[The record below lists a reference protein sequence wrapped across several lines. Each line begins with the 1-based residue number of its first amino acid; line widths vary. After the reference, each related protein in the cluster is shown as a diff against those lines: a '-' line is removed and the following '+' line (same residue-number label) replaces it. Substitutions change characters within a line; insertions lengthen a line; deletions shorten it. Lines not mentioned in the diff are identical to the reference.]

1 MFPLVRL
8 QSSLTKALSALDARI
23 DQEHEI
29 DRAADR
35 NFGLEYMLGG
45 LQSGELIVFA
55 GRPFMGRTALV
66 HHIAIGAAA
75 DRSIPVLVVSPEHDA
90 AAVSERLLVAIS
102 GVNSIKF
109 RIGMTSVEERVH
121 IDAAAVALS
130 NASLWIDETPAP
142 RLRELERRIMRW
154 RRSVPGASAL
164 VVIDSLSLVDLTR
177 KRGGKHPLAKVARRL
192 KGLAVAARI
201 ALIVVAEVGRRSS
214 SEPTGDPCS
223 AISARSHWSASLTAS
238 RSCTGPRSSKRR
250 NAPRKTR
257 GWSRSCSPRTVAL
270 AVSCA
275 WPSITRVSGS
285 SSSHRSSYRIALDAP
300 REPANRVQPRT
311 PAVFCARLF
320 SLIWKSQ
327 VSRAYRDGSITSE
340 AALDA
345 TIFGVLS
352 PLMPGLRLLSQ
363 ATTLHRVRTCACAP
377 PTMTRRM

>member
-29 DRAADR
+29 DRAGDR

-90 AAVSERLLVAIS
+90 TAVSERLLVAIS

-201 ALIVVAEVGRRSS
+201 ALIVVAEVGEEVFERADRRPVLRDLRPFAL
-214 SEPTGDPCS
+214 ERVADRIAFMHRPEVFEAEECPEEDKGMVEVLF
-223 AISARSHWSASLTAS
+223 AKNR
-238 RSCTGPRSSKRR
+238 GPRSLLR
-250 NAPRKTR
+250 
-257 GWSRSCSPRTVAL
+257 L
-270 AVSCA
+270 AF
-275 WPSITRVSGS
+275 
-285 SSSHRSSYRIALDAP
+285 D
-300 REPANRVQPRT
+300 N
-311 PAVFCARLF
+311 ARLRF
-320 SLIWKSQ
+320 KL
-327 VSRAYRDGSITSE
+327 VT
-340 AALDA
+340 
-345 TIFGVLS
+345 
-352 PLMPGLRLLSQ
+352 PL
-363 ATTLHRVRTCACAP
+363 VV
-377 PTMTRRM
+377 